1 MKKKLKVKSSSKL
14 KTPQGRRYLAVIL
27 TFLLG
32 IFITIAI
39 KQNDQP
45 ELLTSAREGELVL
58 ILDDLTKQKDLL
70 EDELIKQNQVLQSLK
85 NGSNEDARKAAQ
97 DRIDQ
102 MILLS
107 GTAPVSGRGIQVLIT
122 GDVYSVNSFT
132 ILDTVQE
139 LRDAGA
145 VAIEING
152 NRIIN
157 STYFNDTNSGINI
170 NLSPIR
176 SPYKILALG
185 DPETLSTALKIPG
198 GISESITTS
207 GGQVVINE
215 YPSLEIQASVPLTS
229 PQYAVPVN
237 EK

>member
-1 MKKKLKVKSSSKL
+1 MNKKLALKTPEKL
-14 KTPQGRRYLAVIL
+14 KTPQGRRYLAISL

-32 IFITIAI
+32 ILITIAI

-45 ELLTSAREGELVL
+45 ELLSSAREGELVL

-70 EDELIKQNQVLQSLK
+70 EDEVIRQNQVLESLK

-102 MILLS
+102 LILLS
-107 GTAPVSGRGIQVLIT
+107 GTAPVSGRGIQVRIT

-152 NRIIN
+152 VRVIN
-157 STYFNDTNSGINI
+157 STYFNDTNSGISV
-170 NLSPIR
+170 NLTPI
-176 SPYKILALG
+176 
-185 DPETLSTALKIPG
+185 
-198 GISESITTS
+198 
-207 GGQVVINE
+207 
-215 YPSLEIQASVPLTS
+215 
-229 PQYAVPVN
+229 
-237 EK
+237 